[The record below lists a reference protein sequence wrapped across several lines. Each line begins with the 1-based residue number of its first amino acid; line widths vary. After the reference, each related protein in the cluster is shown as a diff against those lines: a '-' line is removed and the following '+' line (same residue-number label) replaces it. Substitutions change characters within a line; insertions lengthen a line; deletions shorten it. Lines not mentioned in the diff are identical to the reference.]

1 MAGSMEERPNG
12 PMDVQTH
19 PRSAGM
25 DGATARGGRLLPY
38 PIFNRSRILPWP
50 AKGVEK
56 GGNGAVLALPRR
68 EGFSR
73 AHILRMC
80 ALLGRAPAL
89 PNLEARDSGPGNA
102 TLSQKLGQS
111 SRVREGHSGG
121 EEGRELSIVESSPV
135 PRQGG
140 RQRPVA

>member
-1 MAGSMEERPNG
+1 MSAKWPSLAPVRLHERMAGSMEERLNR

-19 PRSAGM
+19 TRPAG
-25 DGATARGGRLLPY
+25 
-38 PIFNRSRILPWP
+38 ILPWP

-68 EGFSR
+68 ERFSK

-89 PNLEARDSGPGNA
+89 PELEARDSGPGNA
-102 TLSQKLGQS
+102 TESRKLGQS
-111 SRVREGHSGG
+111 SRVREGHFVGEGG
-121 EEGRELSIVESSPV
+121 GLSIVESSPV

-140 RQRPVA
+140 RQRQIA